1 MSHLTTHNL
10 KKCRLMNNQLQS
22 VYCLVACS
30 TEKQMAFST
39 VSVSVF
45 LYCYAHFCACFCLEN
60 LQQQYIY
67 ILTNI
72 KNLVS
77 LSPSFMSEPH
87 GVCVCVC
94 VQLRENQSLKM
105 IPLLWRRELLYQ
117 ESCAQFCQDIV
128 SHTQETIQLSEGLIH
143 QPLLLHVA
151 HQGGVIQTFFRFLK
165 TGTMLPMRYI
175 LL

>member
-1 MSHLTTHNL
+1 
-10 KKCRLMNNQLQS
+10 MNNQLQS
-22 VYCLVACS
+22 VQLLAVQ
-30 TEKQMAFST
+30 KNKWPFP

-87 GVCVCVC
+87 CVCVC